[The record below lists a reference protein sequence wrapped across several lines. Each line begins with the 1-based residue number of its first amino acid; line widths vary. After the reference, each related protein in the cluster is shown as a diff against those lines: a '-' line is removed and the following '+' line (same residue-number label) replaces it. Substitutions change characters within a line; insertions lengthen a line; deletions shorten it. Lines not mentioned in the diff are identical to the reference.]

1 MKKSETFSRF
11 LKEQKLY
18 QKLTSTSKLIS
29 ISFLVIY
36 LYLLFSSRYTAS
48 PLIVVIN
55 YLAIFTGFSG
65 LIRFKYFEIPSVL
78 LSVLDFGKDSPFFEL
93 NEEEKQYVWRKAGR
107 EEDLP
112 SDAKP
117 EWIIQTL
124 QLEDRFP
131 WKRIGKLYLG
141 FYTMVILI
149 SVYLLTSVYLETGFQ
164 N

>member
-1 MKKSETFSRF
+1 MKTEVYSQF
-11 LKEQKLY
+11 LKEQKVY
-18 QKLTSTSKLIS
+18 KKLTTISKLIS

-65 LIRFKYFEIPSVL
+65 LIRFKYFEIPTLLLNVL
-78 LSVLDFGKDSPFFEL
+78 EEGDRSPFYSL
-93 NEEEKQYVWRKAGR
+93 KREEKQFVWSKSGS
-107 EEDLP
+107 EEELP
-112 SDAKP
+112 PDPNP

-124 QLEDRFP
+124 QLKDRFP

-141 FYTMVILI
+141 FYIFVILV
-149 SVYLLTSVYLETGFQ
+149 SVSFLLSVYLETGFQ

>member
-1 MKKSETFSRF
+1 MNRDPFLLF

-18 QKLTSTSKLIS
+18 KNLTSVSKLIS

-65 LIRFKYFEIPSVL
+65 LIRFKYFEIPSIL
-78 LSVLDFGKDSPFFEL
+78 LSVSEMGLDSPFYQL
-93 NEEEKQYVWRKAGR
+93 KPEEKKHVWRKSGK
-107 EEDLP
+107 EVELP
-112 SDAKP
+112 LNPSPD
-117 EWIIQTL
+117 WIVSTL
-124 QLEDRFP
+124 QLNDRFP
-131 WKRIGKLYLG
+131 WKRIGKFYLG
-141 FYTMVILI
+141 FYLTVICI
-149 SVYLLTSVYLETGFQ
+149 SVYYLTSVYLETGFQ

>member
-1 MKKSETFSRF
+1 MNHEPFAHF

-18 QKLTSTSKLIS
+18 QKLTSASKLIS

-65 LIRFKYFEIPSVL
+65 LVRFKYFEIPSIL
-78 LSVLDFGKDSPFFEL
+78 LSVLEKGSESPFFQL
-93 NEEEKQYVWRKAGR
+93 DGEKKKYIWRKAGR
-107 EEDLP
+107 EEELP
-112 SDAKP
+112 ADP
-117 EWIIQTL
+117 NPDWIIHTL
-124 QLEDRFP
+124 QLQDRFP

-141 FYTMVILI
+141 FYLTVIFL
-149 SVYLLTSVYLETGFQ
+149 SVYFLTSVYLETGFQ